1 MGSGPAWHTML
12 WLLSI
17 ARADTSMSSVCTP
30 VEKVKPRSTAVRHRA
45 LEPPKKAEAERASI
59 TGK

>member
-1 MGSGPAWHTML
+1 ML

-45 LEPPKKAEAERASI
+45 LDPPKKAEAERASI